1 MCAFAFPRIRVMSRL
16 RRIAIPFVLVACSVL
31 LFFIGLEL
39 ALRAIEYPRRE
50 ARILCLDAVMGNVY
64 CPKLSEKLDNMY
76 ESTLLVT
83 TNSEGMAD
91 REYARSKPA
100 NTIRVA
106 LLGDSVTA
114 SLYTPQADKFKTL
127 WEKALAQ
134 SSGKTVEIMNFG
146 IDGSGTWEQLQM
158 LHLRARQY
166 QPDYV
171 VLAFFWGN
179 DVWNNST
186 SRDKG
191 RPNPLKDEY
200 TNQSW
205 VRGLQVKHRKSIRW
219 LWNNSAAFQFLDT
232 MKDRVETNLNYKRA
246 LQAAQQAAPATPAAP
261 AATKPASAP
270 PPPQYDPAFFWDSD
284 SWQLTRELIL
294 KLKAETEQSGARLL
308 VFGIPMYDQL
318 VMPKPLPYAEFRSF
332 LAQNG
337 IAGADPFD
345 ALAALTPQQ
354 KRALYIGDAV
364 HLTVEGHR
372 FMAEAS
378 LPAIRKF
385 MQAPV
390 AGK

>member
-1 MCAFAFPRIRVMSRL
+1 MSRL
-16 RRIAIPFVLVACSVL
+16 RRIAIPFVLVGCSVL
-31 LFFIGLEL
+31 FFMLALEL
-39 ALRAIEYPRRE
+39 ALRAIDHPRRE

-64 CPKLSEKLDNMY
+64 CPNLSEHLDNMY
-76 ESTLLVT
+76 ESTLQVS
-83 TNSEGMAD
+83 TNSMGMAD
-91 REYARSKPA
+91 REYPLAKPA
-100 NTIRVA
+100 STIRVA

-114 SLYTPQADKFKTL
+114 SLYTPQADKFKTH
-127 WEKALAQ
+127 WEKALTE
-134 SSGKTVEIMNFG
+134 SNGSNGKTVEVMNFG
-146 IDGSGTWEQLQM
+146 IDGSGTWEQIQM
-158 LHLRARQY
+158 LHLRARQF

-200 TNQSW
+200 ANQSW
-205 VRGLQVKHRKSIRW
+205 ARDLQVKHRKSIRW

-232 MKDRVETNLNYKRA
+232 LKDRVETNLNYKRA
-246 LQAAQQAAPATPAAP
+246 LQASQAAAPATSAKAAAPATPAAP
-261 AATKPASAP
+261 AAKAAAPA
-270 PPPQYDPAFFWDSD
+270 PQYDPAFFWDSD
-284 SWQLTRELIL
+284 SWKLTRELIL
-294 KLKAETEQSGARLL
+294 KLKVETEQGGARLL

-337 IAGADPFD
+337 IASADPFD
-345 ALAALTPQQ
+345 ALAAMTPQQ

-372 FMAEAS
+372 FMAEAG

-385 MQAPV
+385 MQG